1 MRKVY
6 LGLAGLMLAAVM
18 VQWYL
23 AAVGAFD
30 KPQEDDSFALHS
42 MNGMMIIPILS
53 LLATVAAALSK
64 APGRTIGLTILPL
77 GLIIVQVLIIALGNA
92 LNDSSGNTTPASLAV
107 LGLHAINGMA
117 IAAVSAMVF
126 RQARRLAMGTAAG
139 DTRNTAAHAS

>member
-1 MRKVY
+1 LRRVY

-30 KPQEDDSFALHS
+30 KPQEDGSFALHS
-42 MNGMMIIPILS
+42 MNGMMIIPVLS

-64 APGRTIGLTILPL
+64 APGRAIGLTILPF

-92 LNDSSGNTTPASLAV
+92 LNDSSGNTTPASLAI

-117 IAAVSAMVF
+117 IAMVSAMVF
-126 RQARRLAMGTAAG
+126 RQARRLAMGTPAG
-139 DTRNTAAHAS
+139 DANNTAARAS

>member
-1 MRKVY
+1 MRRVY

-117 IAAVSAMVF
+117 IAAVSVMVF

-139 DTRNTAAHAS
+139 DTQNTAARAS